1 MQSKSAYTSWGST
14 AQRIFIII
22 AEVNNDF
29 QSKQLM
35 YQAT

>member
-1 MQSKSAYTSWGST
+1 MQSKSAYASWGST
-14 AQRIFIII
+14 AQRIFI